1 MIPWFFLKL
10 GDSEVVSSSQSLDF
24 SLLKVIWS
32 SQTLPNSSLPCLPQP
47 QNRLNSKCP
56 LTAKIMMP
64 RWFNIAGPCKA
75 DKHYTISATSRLPDL
90 SMLIEQESYF
100 VLHAPRQTGKTTAML
115 ALAQQLTATGSY
127 AAVMVSVE
135 VGSAFNHD
143 PGAAELAILGTWRNT
158 IEDNLPPE
166 LQPPTW
172 AYNAPGQRIGE
183 NLRAWSR
190 AIKRPLVLFI
200 DEIDSLQD
208 QTLISV
214 LRQLREGYRSRPEN
228 FPSSVGLIG
237 LRDVRDYKVASGG
250 SDRLNTSSPF
260 NIKVS
265 SITLRNFNAEEVA
278 ELYQQHTEETGQ
290 NFTKEA
296 TATAFD
302 LTQGQPWLVN
312 ALAKEI
318 VEKMVKDRNIA
329 ITKEHILQAKE
340 ILIARQDTH
349 LDSLAERL
357 REPRIKAIIEP
368 MLAGLELGDIPND
381 DIQFVIDLGL
391 CKMHPQ
397 GGLTIA
403 NPIYREVLP
412 RVLTVTPMASLPMI
426 APTWLTPEG
435 ELNIDAL
442 LAAFLKFWRQ
452 HGEPLLGST
461 GYHEIAPHI
470 VLMAFLHRVVN
481 GGGVLEREYAIGSD
495 RMDLCLR
502 YKDVTLGIEL
512 KVWREKKRDPQS
524 EGIEQLESYLG
535 RLGLD
540 FGWLLVF
547 DRRKN
552 ALPMEERLSTQV
564 VVTENQRR
572 ITVIRA

>member
-1 MIPWFFLKL
+1 M
-10 GDSEVVSSSQSLDF
+10 S
-24 SLLKVIWS
+24 
-32 SQTLPNSSLPCLPQP
+32 
-47 QNRLNSKCP
+47 
-56 LTAKIMMP
+56 
-64 RWFNIAGPCKA
+64 RWFNIAGPCKPE
-75 DKHYTISATSRLPDL
+75 KHYTISATSRLPDL

-115 ALAQQLTATGSY
+115 ALAQQLTATGRY
-127 AAVMVSVE
+127 AAVMVSAE

-143 PGAAELAILGTWRNT
+143 PSAAELAILGTWQHT

-172 AYNAPGQRIGE
+172 VYNAPGQRIAE

-190 AIKRPLVLFI
+190 AINRPIVLFI

-208 QTLISV
+208 ETLISV
-214 LRQLREGYRSRPEN
+214 LRQLRDGFPKRPEN

-265 SITLRNFNAEEVA
+265 SITLRNFNAAEVV

-290 NFTKEA
+290 IFTTEA

-312 ALAKEI
+312 ALAKEV
-318 VEKMVKDRNIA
+318 VEKMVKDRSIA

-470 VLMAFLHRVVN
+470 VLMAFLHRVIN
-481 GGGVLEREYAIGSD
+481 GGGTLEREYAIGSD

-502 YKDVTLGIEL
+502 YKDIMLGIEL
-512 KVWREKKRDPQS
+512 KVWREKKRDPQAD
-524 EGIEQLESYLG
+524 GIEQLESYLG

-540 FGWLLVF
+540 FGWLFVF

-564 VVTENQRR
+564 VMTENQRR

>member
-1 MIPWFFLKL
+1 M
-10 GDSEVVSSSQSLDF
+10 S
-24 SLLKVIWS
+24 
-32 SQTLPNSSLPCLPQP
+32 
-47 QNRLNSKCP
+47 
-56 LTAKIMMP
+56 

-75 DKHYTISATSRLPDL
+75 NKHYMLPPMSRLPDL

-100 VLHAPRQTGKTTAML
+100 VVHAPRQTGKTTAML
-115 ALAQQLTATGSY
+115 ALAQQLTANGCY

-135 VGSAFNHD
+135 MGSAFNHD
-143 PGAAELAILGTWRNT
+143 PGAAELAILGTWQNT

-172 AYNAPGQRIGE
+172 IYNAPGQRISE

-190 AIKRPLVLFI
+190 AIKQPLVLFI

-208 QTLISV
+208 DTLISV
-214 LRQLREGYRSRPEN
+214 LRQLRDGYRSRPEN
-228 FPSSVGLIG
+228 FPSSVGVIC
-237 LRDVRDYKVASGG
+237 LRVVRDYKVASGG
-250 SDRLNTSSPF
+250 SERLNTASPF

-278 ELYQQHTEETGQ
+278 ELYGQHTQDTGQ
-290 NFTKEA
+290 IFTSEA
-296 TATAFD
+296 SATAFD

-312 ALAKEI
+312 ALAKEV
-318 VEKMVKDRNIA
+318 VEKLVKDISIA

-340 ILIARQDTH
+340 ILIARRDTH

-391 CKMHPQ
+391 CTMHPQ

-412 RVLTVTPMASLPMI
+412 RILTVTPMASLPTI
-426 APTWLTPEG
+426 APIWLTSEG
-435 ELNIDAL
+435 ELNKDAL
-442 LAAFLKFWRQ
+442 LKAFIKFWRQ

-461 GYHEIAPHI
+461 GYHEIAPHL

-481 GGGVLEREYAIGSD
+481 GAGTLEREYAIGSD

-502 YKDVTLGIEL
+502 YGSTTLGIEL
-512 KVWREKKRDPQS
+512 KVWREKKRDPQA
-524 EGIEQLESYLG
+524 EGIEQLESYLA
-535 RLGLD
+535 RLGLSS
-540 FGWLLVF
+540 GWLLIF

-552 ALPMEERLSTQV
+552 ALPIEERLSTQV
-564 VVTENQRR
+564 VTTENQRA

>member
-1 MIPWFFLKL
+1 M
-10 GDSEVVSSSQSLDF
+10 S
-24 SLLKVIWS
+24 
-32 SQTLPNSSLPCLPQP
+32 
-47 QNRLNSKCP
+47 
-56 LTAKIMMP
+56 
-64 RWFNIAGPCKA
+64 RWFNIACPCE
-75 DKHYTISATSRLPDL
+75 DDIHYMLSPTTRLPDL
-90 SMLIEQESYF
+90 EELIQQRSYF
-100 VLHAPRQTGKTTAML
+100 VVHAPRQTGKTTAML
-115 ALAQQLTATGSY
+115 ALAKQLTATGNY
-127 AAVMVSVE
+127 AAVMVSAE

-143 PGAAELAILGTWRNT
+143 PSAAELAILGTWRNT

-172 AYNAPGQRIGE
+172 VYNAPGQRIGE
-183 NLRAWSR
+183 NLRAWSK
-190 AIKRPLVLFI
+190 AINRPIVLFI

-214 LRQLREGYRSRPEN
+214 LRQLRDGFPKRPEN

-265 SITLRNFNAEEVA
+265 SITLRNFNAAEVV
-278 ELYQQHTEETGQ
+278 ELYQQHTEDTGQ
-290 NFTKEA
+290 IFTPEV

-312 ALAKEI
+312 ALAKEV
-318 VEKMVKDRNIA
+318 VEKMVKDRSIA

-412 RVLTVTPMASLPMI
+412 RVLTVTPMASLPRI

-481 GGGVLEREYAIGSD
+481 GGGILEREYAIGSD

-512 KVWREKKRDPQS
+512 KVWREKKRDPQA

-540 FGWLLVF
+540 FGWLFVF

>member
-1 MIPWFFLKL
+1 M
-10 GDSEVVSSSQSLDF
+10 S
-24 SLLKVIWS
+24 
-32 SQTLPNSSLPCLPQP
+32 
-47 QNRLNSKCP
+47 
-56 LTAKIMMP
+56 
-64 RWFNIAGPCKA
+64 RWFNIAGPCKE
-75 DKHYTISATSRLPDL
+75 DIHYMLSPTTRLPDL
-90 SMLIEQESYF
+90 EELIQQRSYF

-115 ALAQQLTATGSY
+115 ALAQQLTATGRY
-127 AAVMVSVE
+127 AAVLVSVE

-143 PGAAELAILGTWRNT
+143 PSAAELAILETWRDT
-158 IEDNLPPE
+158 IEDILPPE

-172 AYNAPGQRIGE
+172 VYNAPGQRIRAS
-183 NLRAWSR
+183 LRAWSQK
-190 AIKRPLVLFI
+190 INRPLVLFI

-208 QTLISV
+208 ETLISV
-214 LRQLREGYRSRPEN
+214 LRQLRDGYRSRPEN

-265 SITLRNFNAEEVA
+265 SITLRNFNAEEVV
-278 ELYQQHTEETGQ
+278 ELYQQHTQETGQ
-290 NFTKEA
+290 IFTPEA

-312 ALAKEI
+312 ALAKEV
-318 VEKMVKDRNIA
+318 VEKMVKNRSIS

-340 ILIARQDTH
+340 ILIVRQDTH

-368 MLAGLELGDIPND
+368 ILAGLELGDIPND

-412 RVLTVTPMASLPMI
+412 RVLTVTPMASLPVI

-442 LAAFLKFWRQ
+442 LQAFLKFWRQ

-470 VLMAFLHRVVN
+470 VLMAFLHRVIN

-502 YKDVTLGIEL
+502 YQDVTLGIEL
-512 KVWREKKRDPQS
+512 KVWREKKRDPQT

-540 FGWLLVF
+540 FGWLFVF

>member
-1 MIPWFFLKL
+1 M
-10 GDSEVVSSSQSLDF
+10 S
-24 SLLKVIWS
+24 
-32 SQTLPNSSLPCLPQP
+32 
-47 QNRLNSKCP
+47 
-56 LTAKIMMP
+56 
-64 RWFNIAGPCKA
+64 RWFNIAGPCK
-75 DKHYTISATSRLPDL
+75 DDIHYMLSPTTRLPDL
-90 SMLIEQESYF
+90 EELIQQYSYF
-100 VLHAPRQTGKTTAML
+100 VIHAPRQTGKTTAML
-115 ALAQQLTATGSY
+115 SLAKQLTATGNY

-143 PGAAELAILGTWRNT
+143 PSTAELAILGSWSDT
-158 IEDNLPPE
+158 IEDSLPEE
-166 LQPPTW
+166 LQPPTKKW
-172 AYNAPGQRIGE
+172 QQEETGKRIKSF
-183 NLRAWSR
+183 LRSWSK
-190 AIKRPLVLFI
+190 AINRPLVLFI

-208 QTLISV
+208 DTLISI
-214 LRQLREGYRSRPEN
+214 LRQLRDSFPNRPEN
-228 FPSSVGLIG
+228 FPSSVGLVG

-250 SDRLNTSSPF
+250 SQRLNTSSPF

-265 SITLRNFNAEEVA
+265 SITLRNFYAEEVA
-278 ELYQQHTEETGQ
+278 ELYQQHTEATGQ
-290 NFTKEA
+290 IFTPEA
-296 TATAFD
+296 IETAFN

-312 ALAKEI
+312 ALAKE
-318 VEKMVKDRNIA
+318 VVDKMVKDRNID
-329 ITKEHILQAKE
+329 ITKEHILTAKE
-340 ILIARQDTH
+340 ILITRQDTH

-368 MLAGLELGDIPND
+368 MLAGLELGNIPND
-381 DIQFVIDLGL
+381 DIRFVIDLGL
-391 CKMHPQ
+391 CKMHPY

-442 LAAFLKFWRQ
+442 LTAFLKFWRQ

-481 GGGVLEREYAIGSD
+481 GGGTLEREYAIGSD

-502 YKDVTLGIEL
+502 YKDVILGIEL
-512 KVWREKKRDPQS
+512 KVWRDKKRDPQN

-540 FGWLLVF
+540 FGWLFVF

-552 ALPMEERLSTQV
+552 ALPMEERLSTDV

-572 ITVIRA
+572 ITVVRA

>member
-1 MIPWFFLKL
+1 M
-10 GDSEVVSSSQSLDF
+10 S
-24 SLLKVIWS
+24 
-32 SQTLPNSSLPCLPQP
+32 
-47 QNRLNSKCP
+47 
-56 LTAKIMMP
+56 
-64 RWFNIAGPCKA
+64 RWFNIAGPCNPE
-75 DKHYTISATSRLPDL
+75 KHYTISATSRLPDL
-90 SMLIEQESYF
+90 SLLIEQESYF

-115 ALAQQLTATGSY
+115 ALAQQLTDTGLY

-143 PGAAELAILGTWRNT
+143 PSAAELAILGTWQNT

-166 LQPPTW
+166 LQPPNW
-172 AYNAPGQRIGE
+172 VYNAPGQRIGE

-190 AIKRPLVLFI
+190 AIKRPLVLLI

-260 NIKVS
+260 NIKVT
-265 SITLRNFNAEEVA
+265 SITLRNFNAEEVV
-278 ELYQQHTEETGQ
+278 ELYQQHTAATGQ
-290 NFTKEA
+290 IFTPEA

-312 ALAKEI
+312 ALAKEV
-318 VEKMVKDRNIA
+318 VEKMVKDRSIA

-412 RVLTVTPMASLPMI
+412 RVLTVTPMASLPVI

-481 GGGVLEREYAIGSD
+481 GGGTLEREYAIGSD

-512 KVWREKKRDPQS
+512 KVWREKKRDPQA

-540 FGWLLVF
+540 FGWLFVF